1 MDDPALNLGRN
12 LRQLRAARGVSQE
25 QIARLAGI
33 PRATWSNLESGGA
46 NPTLAVLSSVAG
58 ALGVSLE
65 ELVARPRTEAR
76 LHPRESLPV
85 RRPGNAVVQKLLPD
99 PVPGAEIERME
110 LPPGGRFTGIP
121 HTPGTRE
128 YLTCE
133 RGLLEVSVAGE
144 VHRAGPGDVI
154 AFRGDVRHG
163 YHNPGTEA
171 AVGYSVVVLAGAVP
185 T

>member
-1 MDDPALNLGRN
+1 MDDPARNLGRN
-12 LRQLRAARGVSQE
+12 LRQLRSARGVSQE
-25 QIARLAGI
+25 QISRAAGI

-46 NPTLAVLSSVAG
+46 NPTLAVLSAAAA

-65 ELVARPRTEAR
+65 ELLARPHTEAR
-76 LHPRESLPV
+76 LHPRDSLPV
-85 RRPGNAVVQKLLPD
+85 RRPGNAIVRKLLPD
-99 PVPGAEIERME
+99 PVPGTDIERME

-133 RGLLEVSVAGE
+133 RGCIEVTVAGE
-144 VHRAGPGDVI
+144 VHRASPGDVL
-154 AFRGDVRHG
+154 AFRGDVRHA
-163 YHNPGTEA
+163 YHNPGDEPA
-171 AVGYSVVVLAGAVP
+171 IGYSVVVLAG